1 METIEMTPIE
11 ETPKPTLPMLELEIK
26 FYLQKTAENVVEIGK
41 RLILAKE
48 MVEHGEWQNWL
59 ENNFNLSQN
68 SAGRFMQIANR
79 FGDMSKRQN
88 SALMQNLNATQ
99 LIAMLA
105 LPAGEEEKFIAE
117 KSAEGTPVE
126 DMTVKKLREEI
137 KEWKARAEKAEEN
150 FKGCEVA
157 LNMKEQQWE
166 YLGEQYETLQKTY
179 HEESARMGR
188 VMEEHA
194 DLLEEKE
201 QLSDEVAE
209 LKNKL
214 ANRATVEVP
223 PADYAQLKTENAEL
237 KSTTENL
244 QKEIKELQER
254 PIEVTTE
261 YPADYE
267 STKKQLAELKDKES
281 KLQIKLENVNKLK
294 TLFSTVSTFV
304 NTVDLADAVQFLC
317 EKDFT
322 MFKIKMNMLESLCAK
337 LKSYTPSN

>member
-48 MVEHGEWQNWL
+48 MVEHGQWQNWL
-59 ENNFNLSQN
+59 ENNFNLSQ
-68 SAGRFMQIANR
+68 MTANR
-79 FGDMSKRQN
+79 FMRAAERFSKIN
-88 SALMQNLNATQ
+88 INVNFNPTQ

-105 LPAGEEEKFIAE
+105 LPAE